1 MKVCVVLFVSVGTP
15 LLSLLALAQQ
25 VTVDFGSTAPTTQ
38 TTSSQK
44 TQNSQ
49 QSTSAEAV
57 PPSAKRLLTNAD
69 VVRMIKAG
77 LAESTILLAI
87 EQNPSK
93 FDTAPAALIDLKE
106 QGVPPAIVE
115 AMMRTGSPPSTNDEA
130 SAPRP
135 LVNDTKANG
144 AELLAEGTYYKGPT
158 GWIRLEQITMAGGGA
173 KHVGKMFVP
182 GLTPQIVWTFRG
194 ASAELQIA
202 DRKPVF
208 YVRQSPYMANVPGR
222 SERDAVIVR
231 FDRKKDH
238 RELQTTS
245 GGSAFTFKAGFSK
258 ERTPDITVTRISE
271 TTFAIRPNAELPAG
285 EYLLTFGGL
294 GASGFDFGIR
304 PGK

>member
-15 LLSLLALAQQ
+15 LLILLALAQQ

-115 AMMRTGSPPSTNDEA
+115 AMKPALPVRWSTTPRLTVPSYLRKAPTTKDRQDGSD
-130 SAPRP
+130 
-135 LVNDTKANG
+135 
-144 AELLAEGTYYKGPT
+144 
-158 GWIRLEQITMAGGGA
+158 
-173 KHVGKMFVP
+173 
-182 GLTPQIVWTFRG
+182 
-194 ASAELQIA
+194 
-202 DRKPVF
+202 
-208 YVRQSPYMANVPGR
+208 
-222 SERDAVIVR
+222 
-231 FDRKKDH
+231 
-238 RELQTTS
+238 
-245 GGSAFTFKAGFSK
+245 
-258 ERTPDITVTRISE
+258 
-271 TTFAIRPNAELPAG
+271 
-285 EYLLTFGGL
+285 
-294 GASGFDFGIR
+294 
-304 PGK
+304 